1 MYIKKY
7 TIFILLIIVIE
18 LLIYKYIYLTWIVFS
33 TLSDDGG
40 WAASISNRFVTSV
53 VTVKWT
59 VTLECILNAS
69 YSPWFTILLD
79 TTTIKT
85 DLLDIIGTIE
95 HSSYIF
101 LRVYLIG
108 FFFLTHCKRRIIYP
122 TSNWNLEGADLSEIF
137 NSNKKQFLKSFGVWF
152 FLGEVARSRE
162 PYEFPLNDFSWTH
175 PGYKRRGIFN
185 YISLSF
191 FTLIT

>member
-1 MYIKKY
+1 MTAVEQPAYPIVSSLPSSQSNEQSHLNAFWMQVIPPDLQVNHPSGHNYNKDR
-7 TIFILLIIVIE
+7 FIRYNRHNRTQFV
-18 LLIYKYIYLTWIVFS
+18 YLFT
-33 TLSDDGG
+33 
-40 WAASISNRFVTSV
+40 
-53 VTVKWT
+53 
-59 VTLECILNAS
+59 CIL
-69 YSPWFTILLD
+69 D
-79 TTTIKT
+79 C
-85 DLLDIIGTIE
+85 
-95 HSSYIF
+95 
-101 LRVYLIG
+101 

-162 PYEFPLNDFSWTH
+162 PYEFPLKDFSWTH

-191 FTLIT
+191 FTLITYNSSLKYTDR